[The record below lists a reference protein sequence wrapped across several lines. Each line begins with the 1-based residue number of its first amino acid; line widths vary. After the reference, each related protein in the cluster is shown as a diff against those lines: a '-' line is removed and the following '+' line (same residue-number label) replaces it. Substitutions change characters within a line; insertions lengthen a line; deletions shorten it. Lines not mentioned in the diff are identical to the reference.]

1 MPEKNGKLH
10 PNHNIPPFNF
20 KKVNEFSRPLE
31 RKKVVLDC
39 ESAIY
44 NWRLKKFGDLSRV
57 AMPRACLR
65 EKCHNAAILA
75 NFERL
80 FLYPCYLSA
89 NLDDFF
95 QN

>member
-44 NWRLKKFGDLSRV
+44 NWRLKKFDDLYACSYAACMSSRK
-57 AMPRACLR
+57 MSQCSNSG
-65 EKCHNAAILA
+65 E
-75 NFERL
+75 F
-80 FLYPCYLSA
+80 
-89 NLDDFF
+89 
-95 QN
+95 